1 MAVEESERMISKPC
15 RLRRPPSWYGARP
28 HPWLRLGRLLH
39 LRHAQRGP
47 AHCKGKK
54 GYNYNYNSFLLSA
67 WILKCARGHYWAFK
81 TYWNYIFIRAW
92 KLIFWTQLFEPFL
105 LDQDFKGGAWC
116 PARPI
121 QEGVE
126 EWLEV
131 DLGRQ
136 HIVTA
141 TETMGRYVGVELF
154 GWPGQAAYCHSM
166 GILFTMDNFSFLRNL
181 VRSMWKCLT
190 PPPGLEVDAARS
202 LRRLTASNTGE
213 PAPGTHTRTS
223 QDTRWEPR
231 TKLLK
236 NTWKNCCHAMKNTW
250 KWKTLSGDDREREHL
265 GGFGPA
271 AGSSHSCLSR

>member
-1 MAVEESERMISKPC
+1 MQKKEWQKC
-15 RLRRPPSWYGARP
+15 YRLPRKKRTTKNVTGCNARP
-28 HPWLRLGRLLH
+28 LGMEHGHIPDSALAASSTFDMHSVGPHIARARKVTITITTLSCCQHGFWNVLVATIELLKPTEIILFYALR
-39 LRHAQRGP
+39 
-47 AHCKGKK
+47 K
-54 GYNYNYNSFLLSA
+54 SF
-67 WILKCARGHYWAFK
+67 
-81 TYWNYIFIRAW
+81 
-92 KLIFWTQLFEPFL
+92 FWTSLQLFEPFL
-105 LDQDFKGGAWC
+105 FDQDFKGGAWC

-181 VRSMWKCLT
+181 VRSMWKCMT
-190 PPPGLEVDAARS
+190 QPPGLEVDAARS
-202 LRRLTASNTGE
+202 LRRHTASNTGE
-213 PAPGTHTRTS
+213 PAHGTHTPTS
-223 QDTRWEPR
+223 PDTRWEPR

-236 NTWKNCCHAMKNTW
+236 NTWK
-250 KWKTLSGDDREREHL
+250 
-265 GGFGPA
+265 
-271 AGSSHSCLSR
+271 